1 MQPVL
6 ATAGGV
12 QAAVL
17 LAAALA
23 AAGVLILETPRQ
35 RAVAMLA
42 GLLLAAAGI
51 ALLSPDLGGT
61 RTALL
66 LAAGAVGALLI
77 VVLAVLVHRRP
88 EAFTVL
94 TVLALPF
101 RIPVTVGGETANL
114 LVPLYVVI
122 AAGALAYAFRA
133 WRTAEPAAPPAP
145 DPRLRALKIAAA
157 VVLVLYALQA
167 LYSTDIEQAVKN
179 GCFFYVPFALLIP
192 LLAELQW
199 TRRLLVTCLGVFVG
213 LALIFAGV
221 AFFEFA
227 TQRLLIPN
235 SKVRIANDLKP
246 YFRVNSLF
254 FDPNIYG
261 RYLALTMT
269 LLGPLLLWSRRARTV
284 WWLAVVLAIL
294 WAGLLVSLS
303 QSSFLAL
310 LIGLAVLAALRW
322 NPGPVL
328 AIVLV
333 AAIAGAAVVLAAPG
347 TVGLDTDVNR
357 ASAGRAE
364 LIKGGGRMFEARPV
378 YGFGAGSFAER
389 FRAREHVTSRRVA
402 AISHTIPVTVAAE
415 QGVPGIVAYLVLLWF
430 AFRLLFAGLRR
441 ELHAGFPDAVLLG
454 RAAIAAAFVGLVVHT
469 LLYAAFL
476 EDPLAWALLGT
487 GAALRIKRA

>member
-1 MQPVL
+1 M
-6 ATAGGV
+6 
-12 QAAVL
+12 
-17 LAAALA
+17 
-23 AAGVLILETPRQ
+23 
-35 RAVAMLA
+35 
-42 GLLLAAAGI
+42 
-51 ALLSPDLGGT
+51 
-61 RTALL
+61 
-66 LAAGAVGALLI
+66 
-77 VVLAVLVHRRP
+77 HRRLRP
-88 EAFTVL
+88 EAFAVL

-167 LYSTDIEQAVKN
+167 LYSTDVEQAVKN

-310 LIGLAVLAALRW
+310 LIGLA
-322 NPGPVL
+322 
-328 AIVLV
+328 VLV